1 MWPLAIVGIA
11 VGFFMQLMFSEL
23 LYEVREQSVR
33 ARTDIAALF
42 RSYASAGVQLLNNH
56 SVGVISHRKMQQALT
71 TLHMTWVNTDAW
83 CNRFSSQCLWGGMI
97 SGKHIYIFRKN
108 INTGDN
114 VLLHSAFGELLK
126 WGAEPDQ
133 IGFKS
138 GSRLIDG
145 RGSGIGSPLAR
156 QLPDDVRK
164 FVSDGALVEIL

>member
-11 VGFFMQLMFSEL
+11 IVFIMQLIFGEL
-23 LYEVREQSVR
+23 LYEVRVQSVR
-33 ARTDIAALF
+33 AKTDVAALF

-56 SVGVISHRKMQQALT
+56 SVGVIKSRKMQQALT

-83 CNRFSSQCLWGGMI
+83 CDNAASQCLWGGFI
-97 SGKHIYIFRKN
+97 SGAHVYIFRKN
-108 INTGDN
+108 SLSGDN
-114 VLLHSAFGELLK
+114 GLLHGTFGELLK
-126 WGAEPDQ
+126 WSAEPDQ
-133 IGFKS
+133 IGFKY

-145 RGSGIGSPLAR
+145 RGKRVESLLAR